1 MIIHYSNVC
10 ECMNYEPNF
19 SLKRSYS
26 DCYTLCTENPSEYC
40 GGRNTFSIYKTLYL
54 GKYEKIQII

>member
-1 MIIHYSNVC
+1 MYSNVC

-40 GGRNTFSIYKTLYL
+40 GGRNKFSIYKTIYL
-54 GKYEKIQII
+54 GKYENIQIIY